1 MHEKK
6 SYGVQKIQKSTGG
19 TLFTEN
25 GKNQK
30 SDQKP
35 QNRSN

>member
-1 MHEKK
+1 MKK
-6 SYGVQKIQKSTGG
+6 KLWGAENRKSTGGG

-30 SDQKP
+30 YFLFHKI
-35 QNRSN
+35 